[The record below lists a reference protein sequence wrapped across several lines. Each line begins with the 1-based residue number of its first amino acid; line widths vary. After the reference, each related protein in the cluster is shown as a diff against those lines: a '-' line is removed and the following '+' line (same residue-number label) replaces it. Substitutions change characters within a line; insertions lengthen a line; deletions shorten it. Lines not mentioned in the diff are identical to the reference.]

1 MPKNVKNVF
10 VCACTSCLRDGGP
23 LFWQRADGPRASLT
37 WVRTSAAA
45 RRGYGAGGEVLQ
57 IEYVWGSCYDCVA
70 PTLEAANVPFALFL
84 AVRLAEITFFKRM
97 FITCSGV
104 KRVVPRS
111 LNWCVLL
118 NFRWSLRQVLFPH

>member
-1 MPKNVKNVF
+1 MPRNVF

-23 LFWQRADGPRASLT
+23 LFWQRADAPRASLT

-70 PTLEAANVPFALFL
+70 PTPEAVDVPSALFL
-84 AVRLAEITFFKRM
+84 AVRLAELVLRPAAFLANKREA
-97 FITCSGV
+97 TLC
-104 KRVVPRS
+104 R
-111 LNWCVLL
+111 
-118 NFRWSLRQVLFPH
+118 